1 MFSKKVSMV
10 KIMVSILVNSIM
22 VGTMVGKMV
31 HDGLWETNR
40 QSWMDN
46 G

>member
-31 HDGLWETNR
+31 HDGRWETNR

-46 G
+46 E